1 VIDPDTP
8 VLDIRTYKLGPGGR
22 DEIDRIFRENALP
35 MLHRRGIQVVAYG
48 PSTADADHS
57 YLIRAC
63 PSASRRE
70 EQLDSFY
77 GSDEWQHNY
86 RVDVMAL
93 VESYHVVVVE
103 LPPIRQAL
111 SRIRTD
117 ASRNV

>member
-1 VIDPDTP
+1 MIDPDTP
-8 VLDIRTYKLGPGGR
+8 VLDIRTYKLVPGGR
-22 DEIDRIFRENALP
+22 DEFDRIFRENALP
-35 MLHRRGIQVVAYG
+35 MLQRLDIEVVAYG
-48 PSTADADHS
+48 ASTADADHS
-57 YLIRAC
+57 YLIRAF

-86 RVDVMAL
+86 RDDVMAL
-93 VESYHVVVVE
+93 IENYHIVVVE